1 MISNRLAGNIIIGG
15 LVLSISWLGYCTAR
29 EFTETSHRYHAK

>member
-15 LVLSISWLGYCTAR
+15 LVLSLSWLGYCAAR
-29 EFTETSHRYHAK
+29 DFVQTSSSYRSK